1 LTKVKLN
8 LISDLFKNVPLLT
21 DTDPENILKFLIRV
35 SKVHDL
41 KLISDTEFM
50 SLLVSRTS
58 GRVMHILG
66 AHLRT
71 TSNWGVVRSQIISAF
86 LPPRLKEK
94 FLRSYVLD
102 RFQSSSED
110 LNIYIISVVAAADRL
125 EFSGSESQLV
135 HRMLQNMHPR
145 INSHLFAS
153 KPQSVQDLYS
163 LAMTVGE
170 AVAVEDQRKLSTA
183 TAQQTS
189 MSRPLVKGMV
199 VANPSPAVADYRARC
214 WKCGAKGHLQRNCVP
229 TTPRHG
235 DPVRSGNAPGARQ

>member
-1 LTKVKLN
+1 MGGSFRN
-8 LISDLFKNVPLLT
+8 
-21 DTDPENILKFLIRV
+21 
-35 SKVHDL
+35 H
-41 KLISDTEFM
+41 
-50 SLLVSRTS
+50 
-58 GRVMHILG
+58 
-66 AHLRT
+66 
-71 TSNWGVVRSQIISAF
+71 WGVVRSQIISAF

-110 LNIYIISVVAAADRL
+110 LNIYIMSVVAAADIL
-125 EFSGSESQLV
+125 GFSGLESQLV

-145 INSHLFAS
+145 IKSHLLFAS

-163 LAMTVGE
+163 LATTVGE

-183 TAQQTS
+183 TAQQAS

-199 VANPSPAVADYRARC
+199 VVNQLPARADYRARC

-235 DPVRSGNAPGARQ
+235 DPVRSGNAPSARQ